1 MFLLAIP
8 LIGPISLANLV
19 CRGTLGS
26 KPSTGFMILA
36 GSGMLRLRPSFETPE
51 ASDFA
56 NPWKVADIAEE
67 LRRTRSSDKFGMVMR
82 LRQRHV
88 G

>member
-1 MFLLAIP
+1 MFWLVGLL
-8 LIGPISLANLV
+8 LGLISLANLA

-26 KPSTGFMILA
+26 EPSTGFMILT

-56 NPWKVADIAEE
+56 DPRNVADAVVE
-67 LRRTRSSDKFGMVMR
+67 LRRTSSEWPCAFVNAMAVS
-82 LRQRHV
+82 
-88 G
+88 